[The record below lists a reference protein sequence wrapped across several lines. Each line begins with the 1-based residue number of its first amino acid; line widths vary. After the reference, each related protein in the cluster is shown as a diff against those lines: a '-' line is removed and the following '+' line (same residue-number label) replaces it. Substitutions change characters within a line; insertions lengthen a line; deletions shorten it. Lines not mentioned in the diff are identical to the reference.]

1 MLRVMLD
8 SDTCIHVL
16 RDRPASMRERFRAAT
31 GSLCISTVTLSE
43 LLYGALLSAQPDIRR
58 AQVEAFAAR
67 LDVLSYDDAA
77 ADHFSDIKA
86 DLKRRGCMIGPYDL
100 LIAAHARS
108 LGLVLVTGNL
118 REFRRVDG
126 LRCENWLES

>member
-1 MLRVMLD
+1 MLRYMLD
-8 SDTCIHVL
+8 TDTCIHVL
-16 RDRPASMRERFRAAT
+16 RDRPASMRERFRAAA

-43 LLYGALLSAQPDIRR
+43 LLYGAMASAQPEAKR

-67 LDVLSYDDAA
+67 LDILSYDDAA

-86 DLKRRGCMIGPYDL
+86 DLKRRGCLIGAYDL
-100 LIAAHARS
+100 MIAAHARS
-108 LGLVLVTGNL
+108 LGLMLVTGNL

-126 LRCENWLES
+126 LRCESWLEG

>member
-1 MLRVMLD
+1 MLRFMLD
-8 SDTCIHVL
+8 TDTCIHVL
-16 RDRPASMRERFRAAT
+16 RDRPASMRDRFRVVA

-43 LLYGALLSAQPDIRR
+43 LLFGALNAVQPETKR

-67 LDVLSYDDAA
+67 LEILPYDNAA

-86 DLKRRGCMIGPYDL
+86 DLKRRGCLIGPYDL
-100 LIAAHARS
+100 MIAAHARS
-108 LGLVLVTGNL
+108 LGLTLVTGNL

-126 LRCENWLES
+126 LRCESWLEN